1 MNNLIN
7 LESYL
12 CGKKDLLNEII
23 ELNEI
28 IFKKGLYLSELDAQ
42 ELMETKLTTLNNLG
56 RIEINQEIVCEI
68 ICEFYDSPYIDKYN
82 YLLEFKELIRVFYY
96 YQSIL
101 WTKLTDEQIL
111 KYLKECFDGEAA
123 GNIELL
129 YEPCL
134 NNLIEKIESGV
145 NE

>member
-12 CGKKDLLNEII
+12 CGKKNLLNEII

-28 IFKKGLYLSELDAQ
+28 IFKKGLYLSKLDAQ
-42 ELMETKLTTLNNLG
+42 ELMEAKLTTLNNLG

-82 YLLEFKELIRVFYY
+82 YLLEFKDLISVFYY